1 MGQFP
6 YKKYEQLQKQREKA
20 NRYMQ
25 QSKENYQKS
34 RYYSYEVY
42 KPGNT
47 AAQRSKN
54 LEKAQSYYEKA
65 QKQANQFMKAYQKAN
80 EYQRELLKPKPPKE
94 VKPSQYERPKL
105 PRFKNPYQTYSIYN
119 PYQYPQGQSYERLEE
134 KGGLAGYKSFYDY
147 TQILQCYNATPLH

>member
-54 LEKAQSYYEKA
+54 LEKAQSYYE
-65 QKQANQFMKAYQKAN
+65 KQANQFMKAYQKAN

-134 KGGLAGYKSFYDY
+134 KGGLAGYKSFYD
-147 TQILQCYNATPLH
+147 

>member
-47 AAQRSKN
+47 AANVPKIWKRLKVTMKKHKN
-54 LEKAQSYYEKA
+54 
-65 QKQANQFMKAYQKAN
+65 
-80 EYQRELLKPKPPKE
+80 KPIN
-94 VKPSQYERPKL
+94 L
-105 PRFKNPYQTYSIYN
+105 
-119 PYQYPQGQSYERLEE
+119 
-134 KGGLAGYKSFYDY
+134 
-147 TQILQCYNATPLH
+147 

>member
-1 MGQFP
+1 MKKLFFLFCISFIYSSAMGQFP

-54 LEKAQSYYEKA
+54 L
-65 QKQANQFMKAYQKAN
+65 
-80 EYQRELLKPKPPKE
+80 L
-94 VKPSQYERPKL
+94 
-105 PRFKNPYQTYSIYN
+105 
-119 PYQYPQGQSYERLEE
+119 
-134 KGGLAGYKSFYDY
+134 
-147 TQILQCYNATPLH
+147 

>member
-1 MGQFP
+1 
-6 YKKYEQLQKQREKA
+6 
-20 NRYMQ
+20 MQ

-65 QKQANQFMKAYQKAN
+65 QKQNHQYTTPQPTSRK
-80 EYQRELLKPKPPKE
+80 LLSSTTHNKDMPYKTIITLFKLPSLRTLNIPPK
-94 VKPSQYERPKL
+94 KK
-105 PRFKNPYQTYSIYN
+105 K
-119 PYQYPQGQSYERLEE
+119 YPQ
-134 KGGLAGYKSFYDY
+134 A
-147 TQILQCYNATPLH
+147 

>member
-65 QKQANQFMKAYQKAN
+65 QKQANQFMKAYQKA
-80 EYQRELLKPKPPKE
+80 

-134 KGGLAGYKSFYDY
+134 KGGLAGYKSFYD
-147 TQILQCYNATPLH
+147 

>member
-1 MGQFP
+1 M
-6 YKKYEQLQKQREKA
+6 
-20 NRYMQ
+20 
-25 QSKENYQKS
+25 
-34 RYYSYEVY
+34 
-42 KPGNT
+42 
-47 AAQRSKN
+47 
-54 LEKAQSYYEKA
+54 EKAQSYYEKA

-134 KGGLAGYKSFYDY
+134 KGGLAGYKSFYD
-147 TQILQCYNATPLH
+147 

>member
-94 VKPSQYERPKL
+94 VKPSQ
-105 PRFKNPYQTYSIYN
+105 
-119 PYQYPQGQSYERLEE
+119 
-134 KGGLAGYKSFYDY
+134 
-147 TQILQCYNATPLH
+147 